1 MEIEKFFSGYCRV
14 LDAARTVEVIAE
26 DGEVT
31 EVDCRYG
38 HCDFQTSCLI
48 AKEIDELKNA

>member
-14 LDAARTVEVIAE
+14 LDAARTVEILVE

-38 HCDFQTSCLI
+38 KCDFQQSCPI
-48 AKEIDELKNA
+48 ARQIDELKNA